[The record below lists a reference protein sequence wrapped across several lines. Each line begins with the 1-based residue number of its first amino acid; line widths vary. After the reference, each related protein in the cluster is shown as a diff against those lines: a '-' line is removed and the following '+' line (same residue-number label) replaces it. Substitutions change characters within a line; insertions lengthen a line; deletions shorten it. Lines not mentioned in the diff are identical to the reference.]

1 MTVDYRLPPSSIESE
16 QSVLGSIL
24 LDAQSDRVQ
33 RVFSFLSAE
42 MFYSRQHAVIYRVVR
57 EMNSRSQTIDLLTVS
72 DRLESRGD
80 LENLGGFAY
89 LAEIQKNTP
98 STANVVAYAN
108 RVKDTA
114 LERFCIEQGNKIL
127 EVFYTPS
134 TLTTDEKIEAM
145 QTLAMHTADK
155 ARVGSVRGAV
165 PFAEAFERWIGVVE
179 KRLGGDPSAVGIS
192 TGIPSLDNLLAPKG
206 LVKGSL
212 FVVGAR
218 PKMGKTTLYMKMAL
232 HCALDERLPAIAF
245 SLEMP
250 EVEIVEKSISQASG
264 VSSSNFYID
273 GYDDNRFALASAK
286 GLEVA
291 QGGNL
296 YIDDTPGLSLAH
308 IVAES
313 RRIKRERG
321 SVGMILVDYLT
332 LMKAEKAER
341 NDLAYGMITKGLKNL
356 AKELNCVVILLT
368 QLNRDLE
375 KRANKRPIPSD
386 SRDTGQ
392 IEQDCD
398 YWLGIYREGAY
409 DENARQQDTEL
420 LLRLNRHGQSGV
432 VFVEQRH
439 GAIYDCDQGHA
450 RARMAEVE
458 RRSSKQ
464 KGGF

>member
-24 LDAQSDRVQ
+24 LDSQSDRVQ
-33 RVFSFLSAE
+33 RVFSFLNAD
-42 MFYSRQHAVIYRVVR
+42 MFYTRQHAVIYRVIR
-57 EMNSRSQTIDLLTVS
+57 EMNSKSQTIDLLTVH
-72 DRLESRGD
+72 DRMELSGD
-80 LENLGGFAY
+80 LESVGGFAY
-89 LAEIQKNTP
+89 LAELSKNTP
-98 STANVVAYAN
+98 SAANIIAYAN
-108 RVKDTA
+108 RVKDAA
-114 LERFCIEQGNKIL
+114 LERFAIEQANKML

-134 TLTTDEKIEAM
+134 AMTTSEKLETM
-145 QTLAMHTADK
+145 QSLAMHTADK
-155 ARVGSVRGAV
+155 TRAGSVRGAV
-165 PFAEAFERWIGVVE
+165 PFEVAFEAWVGVVE
-179 KRLGGDPSAVGIS
+179 KRMSNDPTAAGIS
-192 TGIPSLDNLLAPKG
+192 TGIPSLDSMLAPKG

-232 HCALDERLPAIAF
+232 NCALEEKLPAIAF

-250 EVEIVEKSISQASG
+250 QEQLVERSLSQASG
-264 VSSSNFYID
+264 VSSSNFYLA

-286 GLEVA
+286 GLEIA
-291 QGGNL
+291 QSGNL

-308 IVAES
+308 IIAES

-332 LMKAEKAER
+332 LMTAEKAER

-356 AKELNCVVILLT
+356 AKELNCVVVLLT

-375 KRANKRPIPSD
+375 KRTNKRPLPSD

-409 DENARQQDTEL
+409 DEKANQQDTEL

-439 GAIYDCDQGHA
+439 GAIYDCDQTMA
-450 RARMAEVE
+450 RARAADTEH
-458 RRSSKQ
+458 RSPKQ
-464 KGGF
+464 RGGF